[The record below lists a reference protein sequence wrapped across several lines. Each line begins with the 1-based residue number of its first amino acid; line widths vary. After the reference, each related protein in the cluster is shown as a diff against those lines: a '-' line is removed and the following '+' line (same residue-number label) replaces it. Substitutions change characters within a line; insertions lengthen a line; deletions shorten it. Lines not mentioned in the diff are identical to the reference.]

1 MSTVAGAIKCVCVAI
16 FVEMLTFL
24 HGSTVQ
30 SLSDARVS
38 RRLSRGR
45 RSNLPNRCVQDIHI
59 HLLNH
64 FDSASY
70 QDDWGAY
77 HCPVDRR
84 SATHAAIGTN
94 PQLLPSR
101 PRATTT
107 PAPIFFLHFFFRIL
121 VPSSSVRL
129 RILVTHLR
137 SRCPIHPSSSNPRG
151 AEGTHRIEVRL
162 RAR

>member
-1 MSTVAGAIKCVCVAI
+1 MLESLVISVAVDGRILQTDACKTSIST
-16 FVEMLTFL
+16 
-24 HGSTVQ
+24 
-30 SLSDARVS
+30 
-38 RRLSRGR
+38 
-45 RSNLPNRCVQDIHI
+45 
-59 HLLNH
+59 LLNH
-64 FDSASY
+64 PDSASY

-101 PRATTT
+101 QRATTT

-121 VPSSSVRL
+121 VPSSSLRL

-137 SRCPIHPSSSNPRG
+137 SRCPTHPSSSNPRE